1 MPMCVCVP
9 TNTNKHTAEPKSMQC
24 PRGRTSARSARSA
37 TFKQKPL
44 KTLYYRILELFKY
57 FRRLLLL
64 YFLLFAAFFPS
75 PFALSS
81 SQIQTIK
88 ILKYLRQKKERKRT
102 QQMWTRAVQ
111 RKKSTK
117 KKKQKAKLTLERRNL
132 STLSSLS

>member
-1 MPMCVCVP
+1 MCVCVP

-88 ILKYLRQKKERKRT
+88 ILKYLRQKK
-102 QQMWTRAVQ
+102 
-111 RKKSTK
+111 RKKKNTTNVNSRCAK
-117 KKKQKAKLTLERRNL
+117 KEKYKEKKKQKAKLTLERRNL